1 MLVAKQKIAGF
12 TLIELMITVAI
23 LSILASI
30 ALPSF
35 KAMIRQSQTL
45 NAAEAVVNGL
55 QKARGEAVA
64 QNKNVEF
71 VLGADTSWTVQLVGG
86 TVIEARS
93 SNEGS
98 ASTTRT
104 AVAADF
110 TTAATTVTFT
120 NLGGVASTNAVV
132 ANPVLRRVT
141 LTTAGDNKPLG
152 LRVNIGVGGDT
163 KICDPN
169 LATGSSLRAC

>member
-35 KAMIRQSQTL
+35 RAMIRQSQTL

-64 QNKNVEF
+64 RNTNVDF
-71 VLGADTSWTVQLVGG
+71 VLGAGASWTVQLSGGG
-86 TVIEARS
+86 TVIETRS

-98 ASTTRT
+98 ASTTF
-104 AVAADF
+104 AVLPA
-110 TTAATTVTFT
+110 AATTVTY
-120 NLGGVASTNAVV
+120 NSLGGI
-132 ANPVLRRVT
+132 ANGTTALTRVT
-141 LTTAGDNKPLG
+141 LTTTDDNKPLG
-152 LRVNIGVGGDT
+152 LRVNIGAGGDT